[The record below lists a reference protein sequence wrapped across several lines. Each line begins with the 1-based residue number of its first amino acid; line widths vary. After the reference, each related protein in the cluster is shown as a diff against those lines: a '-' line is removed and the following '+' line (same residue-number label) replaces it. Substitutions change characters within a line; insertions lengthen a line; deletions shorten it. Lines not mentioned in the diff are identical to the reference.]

1 MCQCTCAKCIVTA
14 GADSL
19 ESLVVLDLDLRN
31 AFLHWNGVVL
41 PLRLPNAH
49 LLLAYGRVG
58 ANMSRQTLYFL
69 MGNGRPA
76 TWGGGGEQ
84 RVSCLTGVLRAGA
97 PGLRSCRQASG
108 GGPGRMV
115 H

>member
-31 AFLHWNGVVL
+31 AFLHWNGEVL

-58 ANMSRQTLYFL
+58 ANMNRQTLYFL
-69 MGNGRPA
+69 IGNGRPA
-76 TWGGGGEQ
+76 TGGGANKGYNF
-84 RVSCLTGVLRAGA
+84 
-97 PGLRSCRQASG
+97 
-108 GGPGRMV
+108 
-115 H
+115 